1 MALEITK
8 TFVVKAAPAAVWA
21 FLIDVRRAAGC
32 MPGAAI
38 TDRLDDRT
46 YAGTMKVKVGPV
58 TASYKGKI
66 VFERL
71 DEAAHTAEIVATG
84 QDVRGKG
91 GADMRM
97 TGSLKDIGNGET
109 EVTAL
114 SRVNITGIL
123 AQMGRG
129 MIQDVSD
136 QLFQMFSQRMC
147 AELETVPQ
155 AAQAAAPPPPAPR
168 RRSTSARWAS
178 RWPGAPPPVPCSAPC
193 SGSWCWRLVVSCTC
207 SCAESREG
215 GLDDS
220 TRVRL
225 SRARHARGGGGVAR
239 TVP

>member
-21 FLIDVRRAAGC
+21 FLIDVPRAAGC

-66 VFERL
+66 AFERL

-109 EVTAL
+109 EVTAV

-136 QLFQMFSQRMC
+136 QLFQMFSQRMR

-155 AAQAAAPPPPAPR
+155 AAQAAAPPPPAPEALDVGSLGVKVAGR
-168 RRSTSARWAS
+168 AAS
-178 RWPGAPPPVPCSAPC
+178 RAVLSPVF
-193 SGSWCWRLVVSCTC
+193 WIVVL
-207 SCAESREG
+207 A
-215 GLDDS
+215 
-220 TRVRL
+220 
-225 SRARHARGGGGVAR
+225 AGGVVYLLLR
-239 TVP
+239 